1 MKISHE
7 SQPPAPFL
15 HFNMENID
23 SEQINNQNIATGKK
37 GSVKTIILIIFFAI
51 IFSFI
56 VNDGIRLVIQKF
68 LEIPSDS
75 IGLAQWGDTFF
86 LRIIASLVAMATGTF
101 AIGTFL
107 KEKVRLAG
115 IIATVPATLFW
126 VAVLIF
132 GITIISDY
140 GYSFE
145 SIKAVLLLPAILIIL
160 LPVVGYFSSGW
171 GEHYR
176 DHFQKPKS
184 VLDIK
189 WYHYLWIFPFY
200 LNKVVAIPL
209 FSIILLVKFDFS
221 EGWTGMYPGVL
232 DFITNWGYYL
242 GRIILLFIIIGLFLS
257 VQHVYTLLTEENK
270 TSKEKWKKGI
280 IVFGHVLLFSVLN
293 VLIFGQYL

>member
-1 MKISHE
+1 MDTSNTAE
-7 SQPPAPFL
+7 
-15 HFNMENID
+15 
-23 SEQINNQNIATGKK
+23 INNYRESESKK
-37 GSVKTIILIIFFAI
+37 IKTKTFVLIILFAI
-51 IFSFI
+51 VFSFI
-56 VNDGIRLVIQKF
+56 INDGIRLVIQKF

-86 LRIIASLVAMATGTF
+86 LRILASLVAMAAGTF
-101 AIGTFL
+101 VIGTFL

-115 IIATVPATLFW
+115 VIAALPATLFW
-126 VAVLIF
+126 IATLIF
-132 GITIISDY
+132 GITIVSDY

-145 SIKAVLLLPAILIIL
+145 SVKAMLLLPAILAIS

-171 GEHYR
+171 GQEYR

-189 WYHYLWIFPFY
+189 WYHWLWIFPFY
-200 LNKVVAIPL
+200 LNKIVAILL
-209 FSIILLVKFDFS
+209 FSIILLVQFDFS
-221 EGWTGMYPGVL
+221 EGWTGMYPGIL

-257 VQHVYTLLTEENK
+257 VKHVYTLLSEKSK
-270 TSKEKWKKGI
+270 TRKEKWGKGAI
-280 IVFGHVLLFSVLN
+280 IFGHVFLFSILY